1 MSAIFVRPL
10 PFTAT
15 AGSPQPLAGSVANL
29 ANDKPNMVWRS
40 EAESYL
46 IIDLGS
52 NMTGRTYNYVALF
65 GANLRA
71 FDTVSISTG
80 TGVSG
85 TGSYD
90 GEARRAYVGD
100 KDEGTTTK
108 AIFKLTSMRSERYM
122 RIDIDAGTHPDGFA
136 QFSRL
141 VVGMS
146 VEGEG
151 IELGAEQSFET
162 QSPITTGPGYRNTDR
177 YDSLDAWKIS
187 TPWIKAADWRSTW
200 APFLR
205 YASRGDGVMFI
216 ADDTT
221 PETWQNDS
229 IFGFLTSTATGK
241 WDNANLV
248 RFETKLIAY
257 GR

>member
-15 AGSPQPLAGSVANL
+15 ETSPLPLGGSVANL
-29 ANDKPNMVWRS
+29 NNDKPNMVWRFGLD
-40 EAESYL
+40 APYL

-52 NMTGRTYNYVALF
+52 TARSYNYVALL

-71 FDTVSISTG
+71 SDTVRIRTG
-80 TGVSG
+80 TGTTG
-85 TGSYD
+85 TGSFD
-90 GEARRAYVGD
+90 GTARAAYVGE
-100 KDEGTTTK
+100 KDEETTTK
-108 AIFKLTSMRSERYM
+108 AIYPLPATRGERFV
-122 RIDIDAGTHPDGFA
+122 RIDLAAPSHPDGFVE
-136 QFSRL
+136 FSRL

-162 QSPITTGPGYRNTDR
+162 QSVIATGPGFRNTDV
-177 YDSLDAWKIS
+177 YESLDAWKVS
-187 TPWIKAADWRSTW
+187 TPWIKAADWRTTW

-205 YASRGDGVMFI
+205 YASRGHGVLFI

-221 PETWQNDS
+221 PATWQNEA
-229 IFGFLTSTATGK
+229 IFGFLTNTATGK

-257 GR
+257 SR